1 MGLAPRFWPACR
13 SRPGPRPRQPRTS
26 RSFRLGPA
34 QHRAAPGLPPR
45 ACPRRAA
52 PRARPRQATPT
63 AWPPRAVAGL
73 TPLLA
78 GERLKAAPACHSTR
92 PRPLFFLSRALEPP
106 RKAAAVPLLRRAR
119 APSPL
124 PRFSLRL
131 ARDSIIIII
140 WSSSIS
146 PLSRR
151 VKVGAVF
158 LLLRSGAPFPPA
170 SELCSPWTTTTGA
183 LSLLPLPSLGFPE

>member
-1 MGLAPRFWPACR
+1 MEIEKNVLCFSGPSPRFWPACQ

-26 RSFRLGPA
+26 RSFRVGPPRLGPA

-52 PRARPRQATPT
+52 PRARRRQETPA

-78 GERLKAAPACHSTR
+78 GERLKAAPACHSAR

-119 APSPL
+119 AP
-124 PRFSLRL
+124 RHCL
-131 ARDSIIIII
+131 ASH
-140 WSSSIS
+140 SS
-146 PLSRR
+146 
-151 VKVGAVF
+151 
-158 LLLRSGAPFPPA
+158 
-170 SELCSPWTTTTGA
+170 
-183 LSLLPLPSLGFPE
+183 